1 MSLRRLVEITPDVW
15 VARSRRYASATTVL
29 LDGHGGALVV
39 DPNWDA
45 DELAAIPQDLA
56 DLGVTCVAG
65 LATHLHYDHVL
76 WHPDLGEVPRWST
89 PGTVRITR
97 EHRAEV
103 LAPLLGDI
111 PDDLIEIAGHLTPIA
126 GTELDW
132 RGPKAVIHVH
142 DAHAMHHLALEVPDW
157 GLLVSGDMLSDAEL
171 PYPDDDDTDLVRYR
185 TGLDSL
191 QDVARRARIVVPG
204 HGTTGVGE
212 GAALA
217 RWDADRQYV
226 DDCVERG
233 ASDDPRLQNDEQPEM
248 HARNLERARSTP
260 PRG

>member
-1 MSLRRLVEITPDVW
+1 MTLRRLVQITPHVW

-76 WHPDLGEVPRWST
+76 WHPDLGDVPRWST
-89 PGTVRITR
+89 SGTVRITR
-97 EHRAEV
+97 EQRAEV
-103 LAPLLGDI
+103 LAPLVGDI
-111 PDDLIEIAGHLTPIA
+111 PDDLIEIAGHLVPIA

-132 RGPKAVIHVH
+132 RGPKAIIHEH
-142 DAHAMHHLALEVPDW
+142 DAHAVHHLALEIPDW

-185 TGLDSL
+185 EGLDSL
-191 QDVARRARIVVPG
+191 Q
-204 HGTTGVGE
+204 
-212 GAALA
+212 GAATPHSIA
-217 RWDADRQYV
+217 AQSAHSRT
-226 DDCVERG
+226 
-233 ASDDPRLQNDEQPEM
+233 S
-248 HARNLERARSTP
+248 RS
-260 PRG
+260 RRK